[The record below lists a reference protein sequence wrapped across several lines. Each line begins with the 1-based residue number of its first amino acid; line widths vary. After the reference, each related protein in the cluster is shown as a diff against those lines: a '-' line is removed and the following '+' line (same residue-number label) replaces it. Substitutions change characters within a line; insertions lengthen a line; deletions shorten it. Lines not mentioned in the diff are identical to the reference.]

1 MKIRSDKKYYVNY
14 CQFPRGKMQFLNS
27 LILPDNQ
34 TSAAARADA
43 QALGLMLIPRQEAR
57 PDGHTQG
64 LIVIPSPDPR
74 PDAQGRA
81 MTLRPRQTQRPVHH
95 APGMT
100 VRVRFLKQGS
110 LNNFFYPRGI
120 GELFRNFEALW
131 ADPPTPY
138 IIPNKRG
145 HYGD

>member
-1 MKIRSDKKYYVNY
+1 MKIRSHKMYYVNY

-43 QALGLMLIPRQEAR
+43 QALDLMLMPRQKAS

-64 LIVIPSPDPR
+64 LRIIASPDPR
-74 PDAQGRA
+74 PDGQGRA
-81 MTLRPRQTQRPVHH
+81 MTLRPSQSQRPVHH
-95 APGMT
+95 APGLM
-100 VRVRFLKQGS
+100 VRVRFLNQGS
-110 LNNFFYPRGI
+110 LNNFFYLGGI
-120 GELFRNFEALW
+120 GGLFWIFEALRG
-131 ADPPTPY
+131 DPPTQY

-145 HYGD
+145 RYGG